1 MNDNCP
7 VCPYCD
13 TELNYDNIT
22 YDSFDTST
30 YDVYWRGTCPDCG
43 RHFTWKEVYHYSHWD
58 FLEEENDNG

>member
-22 YDSFDTST
+22 YDSFEDI
-30 YDVYWRGTCPDCG
+30 G
-43 RHFTWKEVYHYSHWD
+43 RI
-58 FLEEENDNG
+58 